1 MSLFTNTG
9 VPTIPDAT
17 NDYDSETMQRMINSL
32 RLFFNRLTATQ
43 QLNVATLNIN
53 INELPTQASLSTLRS
68 GDIYQDTTAG
78 HVLKVKP

>member
-17 NDYDSETMQRMINSL
+17 KDYDSETMQRMINSL

-53 INELPTQASLSTLRS
+53 IDLLPTQASLSTLRT